1 MLAAALRDRRVRWSL
16 GAVAIAVV
24 VLIGGGIATVALVET
39 NTFATVALV
48 FGAVVLLLLMG
59 LMTMLVSFL
68 KDLQLKATQL
78 LEAHPTGHE
87 PDTTRG
93 LLASLKELQ
102 LGAHAVRETSLET
115 PIAPP
120 PQEPSQEPVVDRK
133 PSGAPDDPT
142 P

>member
-1 MLAAALRDRRVRWSL
+1 M
-16 GAVAIAVV
+16 VAIAVV

-39 NTFATVALV
+39 NTVATVALV

-78 LEAHPTGHE
+78 LEAHPTGRE

-93 LLASLKELQ
+93 LLASLKDLQ

-120 PQEPSQEPVVDRK
+120 PQEPPHEPVVDRN
-133 PSGAPDDPT
+133 PSGAPDHPA